1 MRTQTRNQALLLA
14 FKIDDRR
21 GWLEH
26 RRRLHASRALPAALI
41 DTDALRA
48 NPDVMPAGCLRSR
61 IAVTSNEVHARSECR
76 LWIFAAMGSV
86 YTVIRDGSFLQA
98 QLYGA
103 LGITTRAQRRGSA
116 KLLQGISMRNSKKW
130 TTGRIPLCLG
140 LSLSGATTM
149 SIPGLALGASA
160 VNQQGFDEL
169 QEIVVTAER
178 RESTVLKTPISMTA
192 ISGEDL
198 QAQGLTRLED
208 VAAEVPGISM
218 KQFAPGQTEYE
229 MRGLPSSGGSSA
241 TVGMYVNDVPF
252 ASSAN
257 SLVGKE
263 AIDPDLF
270 DLKRIEIL
278 RGPQGTL
285 YGAGSMGG
293 TIRLI
298 TAPADAKKF
307 DAAAQLGISQTEH
320 GGTNW
325 GVSAMVNLPVV
336 HDVLAVRLVAT
347 DKYSP
352 GFIDRIVVSP
362 FPIGPTGACGWP
374 TCTRGNVEAAP
385 VVARSDNYN
394 WDRLL
399 NGRISARFTP
409 TDDLTADLLAMSQRI
424 SLGGFPQA
432 DVTSVGVNQLAYYQP
447 QNTSDDIRD
456 YVDLYSLN
464 VNYDLSFATLTSTT
478 AKWEHHSA
486 IAGDDSEVGEYLIN
500 YFYGDPRF
508 WPSVYHNSDYVEQ
521 FSEEVRLT
529 SRGESPLQWVT
540 GLFYSN
546 FESIQHQY
554 VNTPGLAY
562 LTVGGAA
569 ANPNGVM
576 YASYLPYIQ
585 KQYAL
590 FAEGSYKFANALK
603 LTVGVRGFK
612 YSANQHVETFGVFT
626 QTGNLT
632 PTVAASSASATGAS
646 PKVNLS
652 YQPSEN
658 LNWYAQ
664 IAKGFRPGGANQPAP
679 VSLCGTTGPLSY
691 APDSIWD
698 YEVGEKAKLL
708 GGALQI
714 NADVYYIRWNH
725 VQQQLTLS
733 CSYPFQDNIGTA
745 ESFGPELEVNAKLN
759 RYLDL
764 SVAGTTT
771 TSRITS
777 VEPNLAG
784 NTIGATERLAPGVPV
799 LNIPKY
805 TLSTALNVT
814 YPVTDRYKLTGRLS
828 ETTTGKFYDIDYNVQ
843 QLPGYTFVDLR
854 LGLAAGA
861 WSTYLY
867 VNNMA
872 NKIAKL
878 SVDTHSWTS
887 PVPGYQRAVVN
898 QPRTVGIDFDYKL

>member
-1 MRTQTRNQALLLA
+1 MRISNRWT
-14 FKIDDRR
+14 D
-21 GWLEH
+21 G
-26 RRRLHASRALPAALI
+26 RL
-41 DTDALRA
+41 
-48 NPDVMPAGCLRSR
+48 
-61 IAVTSNEVHARSECR
+61 
-76 LWIFAAMGSV
+76 
-86 YTVIRDGSFLQA
+86 
-98 QLYGA
+98 
-103 LGITTRAQRRGSA
+103 
-116 KLLQGISMRNSKKW
+116 
-130 TTGRIPLCLG
+130 PLCLVSFLAG
-140 LSLSGATTM
+140 TITT
-149 SIPGLALGASA
+149 SVPDLALGASA
-160 VNQQGFDEL
+160 GNQDGSDEL

-178 RESTVLKTPISMTA
+178 RESTVLKTPISITA

-252 ASSAN
+252 ATSAN

-270 DLKRIEIL
+270 DLQRIEIL

-298 TAPADAKKF
+298 TAPGDVKKF
-307 DAAAQLGISQTEH
+307 AAASQLGISQTEH

-325 GVSAMVNLPVV
+325 GVSAMVNFPVV
-336 HDVLAVRLVAT
+336 NEVLAVRLVAT

-352 GFIDRIVVSP
+352 GFIDRIVASP

-374 TCTRGNVEAAP
+374 TCTRGNVTAAP

-399 NGRISARFTP
+399 NGRVSVRFTP
-409 TDDLTADLLAMSQRI
+409 TDELTVDLLAMSQRI

-432 DVTSVGVNQLAYYQP
+432 DVTSVGVKQLAYYQP
-447 QNTSDDIRD
+447 QNINDDIRD

-478 AKWEHHSA
+478 AKWEHHSVM
-486 IAGDDSEVGEYLIN
+486 AGDDTEVQQNLIN

-508 WPSVYHNSDYVEQ
+508 LPTVYDNSDYIEQ

-529 SRGESPLQWVT
+529 SRGESALQWVT

-546 FESIQHQY
+546 FESEQQQY
-554 VNTPGLAY
+554 IAAPGLAY
-562 LTVGGAA
+562 LSAGGAA
-569 ANPNGVM
+569 GNPKGVT

-590 FAEGSYKFANALK
+590 FAEGSYRFANALK

-612 YSANQHVETFGVFT
+612 YSANQHVETFGIFT

-632 PTVAASSASATGAS
+632 PTLAATSASASGAT

-652 YQPSEN
+652 YQATEN
-658 LNWYAQ
+658 INWYAQ
-664 IAKGFRPGGANQPAP
+664 ISKGFRPGGANQPAP
-679 VSLCGTTGPLSY
+679 ISLCGTTGPLSY

-698 YEVGEKAKLL
+698 YEVGEKARML

-725 VQQQLTLS
+725 VQQQLTLT

-745 ESFGPELEVNAKLN
+745 ESFGPELELSAKLN
-759 RYLDL
+759 RYFDL

-777 VEPNLAG
+777 VEPSLLG
-784 NTIGATERLAPGVPV
+784 NTIGATERLGPGVPI

-805 TLSTALNVT
+805 TLSTALNMT
-814 YPVTDRYKLTGRLS
+814 YPLTDRYKLTGRLS
-828 ETTTGKFYDIDYNVQ
+828 ETTTGKFYDIDYYVK

-854 LGLAAGA
+854 MGLAAGG

-867 VNNMA
+867 VNNIA
-872 NKIAKL
+872 DKIAEL
-878 SVDTHSWTS
+878 SIDTHSWSS

-898 QPRTVGIDFDYKL
+898 QPRTVGIDFDYKF